1 MKNATIN
8 PVISKTEAKAISAT
22 FGSVVPTM
30 PISMLNHNDLALRQ
44 AENEASQDT
53 EVNKLKM
60 RIKLIDRS
68 SELLKEDLRANWHN
82 FGVPTTNLMYEPLP
96 GDRGIRIGLKNHRGE
111 VVQCNLNNNFKLKEN
126 NMFLAKDIETAL
138 EIGTLTNHNVS
149 FHTAPSGDWDSSKWF
164 GKVYVTLTAKKEA
177 K

>member
-1 MKNATIN
+1 MKNATKN
-8 PVISKTEAKAISAT
+8 PVITTDDAKAISNT
-22 FGSVVPTM
+22 FGSVVPKM

-53 EVNKLKM
+53 DVNKLKI

-68 SELLKEDLRANWHN
+68 SELLKEDLKGNWHN

-96 GDRGIRIGLKNHRGE
+96 GDRGIRISLKNHRSE
-111 VVQCNLNNNFKLKEN
+111 IVKCNLSNGFKLKEN

-149 FHTAPSGDWDSSKWF
+149 FHTAPSGDWSSSEWF
-164 GKVYVTLTAKKEA
+164 SKIYVTLTAKKES